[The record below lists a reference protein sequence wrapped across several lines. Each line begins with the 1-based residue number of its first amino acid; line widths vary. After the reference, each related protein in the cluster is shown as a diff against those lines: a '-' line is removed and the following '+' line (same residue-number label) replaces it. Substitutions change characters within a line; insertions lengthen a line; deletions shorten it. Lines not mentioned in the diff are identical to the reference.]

1 MKKSSFIDGAIIV
14 TIGLIVC
21 KILGIIY
28 VIPFRAIVGT
38 KGGELYSYA
47 YSIYS
52 VFVSISSSGIPL
64 AISKMVS
71 EYYTLGYYHTKEK
84 VFKIGNCIICILG
97 LLCFLILFLFA
108 PQISYLIIGDVVG
121 GNSKE
126 SITMV
131 VRIISTSLLFVPIL
145 SVYKG
150 YLQGHKIMNT
160 PSISSVIEQFIR
172 VLVII
177 LGSFFAL
184 KVFHLKIDTAVGIAV
199 FGATLGAMSAYFY
212 LLKKVKENRA
222 ELKRGEPMIREE
234 SKITTR
240 FIIKK
245 ILFYAI
251 PFIIIDAIRSAYY
264 LIDTFTVVRAL
275 NNLGYDVLDAEN
287 AVAVITTWGSKL
299 NMIVISIS
307 VGIATSLTP
316 NIVSSFV
323 KKNLKDVNA
332 KINQT
337 LQILFLVI
345 TPMTVGLMFLAG
357 PVWNVF
363 YGYDVLSIS
372 LFKLYVFQA
381 LTYSIFFILSNT
393 AQVMNYIKIVLGTL
407 IVTFLAKWF
416 LNVPLMNLFH
426 QMKIPAYYA
435 PVVSTLLIQLLGSL
449 ILLIHFHKTCKTN
462 YAKTVFISIKIF
474 LANAVMYMGLLIV
487 AKVIPLNPVGKFL
500 SILEIVFYAFL
511 GITIYLYAVY
521 KARILKP
528 IFGTDPIKNFFDHL
542 RIDMRNKKG
551 L

>member
-14 TIGLIVC
+14 TFGLILC

-84 VFKIGNCIICILG
+84 VFKIGNKIICILG
-97 LLCFLILFLFA
+97 LVCFLILFLFA

-177 LGSFFAL
+177 FGSFFAL
-184 KVFHLKIDTAVGIAV
+184 KVFHLNIDTAVGIAV
-199 FGATLGAMSAYFY
+199 FGATLGAIFAYFY
-212 LLKKVKENRA
+212 LFQKVRKDRN
-222 ELKRGEPMIREE
+222 ELKRNEPMTREE
-234 SKITTR
+234 AKITTKV
-240 FIIKK
+240 IIKK

-251 PFIIIDAIRSAYY
+251 PFIVIDAIRSAYY

-275 NNLGYDVLDAEN
+275 HDLGYNVLDAEN

-299 NMIVISIS
+299 NMIIISIS

-316 NIVSSFV
+316 NIVASFV
-323 KKNLKDVNA
+323 KKDIKDVNR

-337 LQILFLVI
+337 IQILFLVI

-363 YGYDVLSIS
+363 YGHDVLSIS
-372 LFKLYVFQA
+372 IFKLYVFQA
-381 LTYSIFFILSNT
+381 LTYSLFFILSNT
-393 AQVMNYIKIVLGTL
+393 AQVMNYIKIVLNTL
-407 IVTFLAKWF
+407 IITFLAKWF
-416 LNVPLMNLFH
+416 LNVPLMNVF
-426 QMKIPAYYA
+426 QQIGIPAYYA
-435 PVVSTLLIQLLGSL
+435 PVVSTLFIQLLGSF
-449 ILLIHFHKTCKTN
+449 ILLFHFHKQCKTK
-462 YAKTVFISIKIF
+462 YTKTIIISIKIF
-474 LANAVMYMGLLIV
+474 LANIIMYLGLSILEKIV
-487 AKVIPLNPVGKFL
+487 PLTPVGKFL
-500 SILEIVFYAFL
+500 SILQIIFYAL
-511 GITIYLYAVY
+511 VGCTIYLYAVY
-521 KARILKP
+521 KAKILKP
-528 IFGTDPIKNFFDHL
+528 IFGTDPIKNFIDHVK
-542 RIDMRNKKG
+542 RG
-551 L
+551 Y

>member
-184 KVFHLKIDTAVGIAV
+184 KEIG
-199 FGATLGAMSAYFY
+199 
-212 LLKKVKENRA
+212 RA
-222 ELKRGEPMIREE
+222 H
-234 SKITTR
+234 
-240 FIIKK
+240 
-245 ILFYAI
+245 
-251 PFIIIDAIRSAYY
+251 
-264 LIDTFTVVRAL
+264 V
-275 NNLGYDVLDAEN
+275 
-287 AVAVITTWGSKL
+287 
-299 NMIVISIS
+299 
-307 VGIATSLTP
+307 
-316 NIVSSFV
+316 
-323 KKNLKDVNA
+323 
-332 KINQT
+332 
-337 LQILFLVI
+337 
-345 TPMTVGLMFLAG
+345 
-357 PVWNVF
+357 
-363 YGYDVLSIS
+363 
-372 LFKLYVFQA
+372 
-381 LTYSIFFILSNT
+381 
-393 AQVMNYIKIVLGTL
+393 
-407 IVTFLAKWF
+407 
-416 LNVPLMNLFH
+416 
-426 QMKIPAYYA
+426 
-435 PVVSTLLIQLLGSL
+435 
-449 ILLIHFHKTCKTN
+449 
-462 YAKTVFISIKIF
+462 
-474 LANAVMYMGLLIV
+474 
-487 AKVIPLNPVGKFL
+487 
-500 SILEIVFYAFL
+500 
-511 GITIYLYAVY
+511 
-521 KARILKP
+521 
-528 IFGTDPIKNFFDHL
+528 
-542 RIDMRNKKG
+542 
-551 L
+551 